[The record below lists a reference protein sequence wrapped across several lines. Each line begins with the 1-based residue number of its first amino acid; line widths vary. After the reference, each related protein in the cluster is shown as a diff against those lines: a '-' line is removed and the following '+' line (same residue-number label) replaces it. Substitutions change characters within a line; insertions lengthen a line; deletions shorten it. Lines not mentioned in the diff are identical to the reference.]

1 MTQIDFESFLKES
14 MGLDAASIGSAT
26 IERAVQLR
34 MATCGFEQPT
44 DYWAKLRSSEDEL
57 QELIEAVVVP
67 ETWFFRDQEAFT
79 ALVHLV
85 TEEWQANHPADALRL
100 LSGPC
105 CSGEEPYSMV
115 MALLDAGMSR
125 DKIKVDAVDISVR
138 ALARAKHGVYGSN
151 SFRGEN
157 LGFRDRYFEEKPN
170 GYCLA
175 ERVRNI
181 VTFYHQNLLAPDFH
195 VGSSSYT
202 AIFCRNVL
210 IYFDHNTQVRVL
222 KTLKRQLCSDGF
234 LFVGPA
240 EAFLAARNGFKSVNK
255 ALSFAFRKDPG
266 PPGET
271 LTASRARSESTLK
284 SSRKQPSRPTTRE
297 CLSPAL
303 VQTSMARVPV
313 NLESAQRL
321 ADTGMLAEAGELCEA
336 LLRERAQSWEAH
348 YLLGLVHDA
357 MGNANHAEECYR
369 KVLYLKPDHVEAL
382 MHLALSSERR
392 GDPGA
397 ARRLRERARRAT
409 GAAGQ

>member
-1 MTQIDFESFLKES
+1 MTEIDFESLLKES
-14 MGLDAASIGSAT
+14 MGLDSASIGSAT

-34 MATCGFEQPT
+34 MATCGFEQPM
-44 DYWAKLRSSEDEL
+44 DYWEKLRSSESEL

-67 ETWFFRDQEAFT
+67 ETWFFRDAEAFS

-85 TEEWQANHPADALRL
+85 TEEWQVNHPVDALRL

-138 ALARAKHGVYGSN
+138 ALAQAKRGVYGSN

-157 LGFRDRYFEEKPN
+157 LGFRDRYFEQKPN

-175 ERVRNI
+175 EWLRNI
-181 VTFYHQNLLAPDFH
+181 VTFHHRNLLAPDFH
-195 VGSSSYT
+195 VGSSSYSV
-202 AIFCRNVL
+202 IFCRNVL

-222 KTLKRQLCSDGF
+222 ETLKRQLCSDGF

-266 PPGET
+266 PYGGA
-271 LTASRARSESTLK
+271 LIASRPRPRIAPK
-284 SSRKQPSRPTTRE
+284 IPRKQRSRPAIGE
-297 CLSPAL
+297 CPSPVS
-303 VQTSMARVPV
+303 VQTPKDCIPV
-313 NLESAQRL
+313 NLENAQRL

-336 LLRERAQSWEAH
+336 HLREQGQSWEAY
-348 YLLGLVHDA
+348 YLLGLVRDG
-357 MGNANHAEECYR
+357 MGDGNHAEECYR
-369 KVLYLKPDHVEAL
+369 KVLYLKPDHVETL

-397 ARRLRERARRAT
+397 AKRLRERARRAT
-409 GAAGQ
+409 GGAGR